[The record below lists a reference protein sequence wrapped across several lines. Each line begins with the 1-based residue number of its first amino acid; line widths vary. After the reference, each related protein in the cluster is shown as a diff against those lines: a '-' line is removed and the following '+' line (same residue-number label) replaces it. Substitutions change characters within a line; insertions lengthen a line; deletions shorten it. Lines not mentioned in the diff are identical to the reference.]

1 MRNVW
6 RKLGLFLLAAVLLAG
21 GAEAAEID
29 SIETA
34 RPESVEGTL
43 LTEDEALLWT
53 KDLNAV
59 TYRIQIPAS
68 GDYALEVVYRAKESQ
83 SDFIQLAATLTS
95 AEGSTQ
101 FPIELARPVEYGAIR
116 TDVNGDQLRAET
128 QTSRAAHRVLLRTT
142 DNVTNEATRF
152 SLHAGEALLRLEG
165 VRTDFVLCGLRFVPY
180 PESHS
185 YAQISAEGEYRTA
198 KAYTGEALIFQAE
211 ELMCSSE
218 ASIGAQ
224 YDRSDAL
231 VQPCSARDMLLNITG
246 GANFNSDG
254 QWIQWELDVPTSA
267 LYTLKFKAR
276 QYYKNG
282 LSVNRRIYIDD
293 QIPFSEA
300 ENLAFS
306 YSGGWQMVTLCA
318 EDGSE
323 APVYLSAGRHTL
335 RMEVV
340 PGPEAEA
347 IVGLTALVS
356 DLTDVYRSIMMITG
370 VNPDRNREYALERD
384 IPDLLPRLEA
394 ISERLE
400 EQRALLE
407 GISEARS
414 GELASITTLQSQIGS
429 FLEKPD
435 TIPVRLN
442 NFKSNID
449 ALSSFML
456 TISDQPLD
464 LDYILLDAPGAENP
478 AVSASFFQN
487 LWFEVKSLFYSF
499 FPKTEEDSDVLTVWV
514 AVGRDQMQVIKDMAD
529 NTYTAQTGQKVSFSL
544 VQQGITEAIL
554 AGNSPDV
561 VLYAANTDVVN
572 LAMRGA
578 LYPLD
583 GADGLAALAAQCQS
597 EAFVPYDY
605 DGSCYGVPLTQNFPM
620 MFVRTDIFEE
630 LGLEV
635 PQTWEELYALIPAI
649 QRKNMQVGIPSA
661 ETTFATMLWQQGQG
675 YYNDDRTATNFE
687 NQTAIEVFR
696 QYTRLFTDY
705 DLPVTY
711 DFYNRF
717 RSGEMPLGIT
727 DYVEYNRLLV
737 AAPEITGKWAM
748 YPVPETQRGEKLDG
762 SVQSSSGQGGY
773 VLRGSGRTQEAVQFL
788 LWFASAEQQAE
799 YGKKTEALLGALGR
813 YAPANQEAFTY
824 LPWLPEEQERILA
837 QWQNVKEQPQM
848 PGAYYTPRN
857 LTNAFRSVVYDGM
870 NYREALLKYSAE
882 IDRELERKREEYSGK
897 ER

>member
-1 MRNVW
+1 MRNLW
-6 RKLGLFLLAAVLLAG
+6 RKLVFLLLAVGLLAG
-21 GAEAAEID
+21 SAMAAETEHV
-29 SIETA
+29 ETA
-34 RPESVEGTL
+34 RPESAEGTVL
-43 LTEDEALLWT
+43 EENGALLWT
-53 KDLNAV
+53 QDLNAV
-59 TYRIQIPAS
+59 TYRIQLPAS
-68 GDYALEVVYRAKESQ
+68 GDYALELVYRAKDSQ
-83 SDFIQLAATLTS
+83 SDFIQLEATLTTADS
-95 AEGSTQ
+95 TTQ
-101 FPIELARPVEYGAIR
+101 FPITLARPVEYGEIR
-116 TDVNGDQLRAET
+116 TDANGDQLRAET
-128 QTSRAAHRVLLRTT
+128 QTSRAQHRLLLRKT
-142 DNVTNEATRF
+142 DNVTNEAMRF
-152 SLHAGEALLRLEG
+152 SLKGGEVTLRLEG
-165 VRTDFVLCGLRFVPY
+165 VRTDFVLCDVRFVPY
-180 PESHS
+180 PQTLS
-185 YAQISAEGEYRTA
+185 YAQRSKQDDYRTA
-198 KAYTGEALIFQAE
+198 EAYAGEPLVFQAE
-211 ELMCSSE
+211 KLECSST

-246 GANFNSDG
+246 GASFNSDG
-254 QWIQWELDVPTSA
+254 QWIQWELDVPTSG
-267 LYTLKFKAR
+267 LYALKFKAR

-318 EDGSE
+318 EDGTQ
-323 APVYLSAGRHTL
+323 APVYLTAGKHTL

-384 IPDLLPRLEA
+384 IPDLLQRLET
-394 ISERLE
+394 IGKRLE
-400 EQRALLE
+400 EQRTLLE
-407 GISEARS
+407 GISETRS
-414 GELASITTLQSQIGS
+414 GELASLTTLQSQIAS

-435 TIPVRLN
+435 TIPVRLSH
-442 NFKSNID
+442 FKSNID
-449 ALSSFML
+449 ALSGFML

-464 LDYILLDAPGAENP
+464 LDYILLDAPDAKDP
-478 AVSASFFQN
+478 KVSGGFFRN
-487 LWFEVKSLFYSF
+487 LWFEIKSLFYSF
-499 FPKTEEDSDVLTVWV
+499 FPKAEEDTDVLTVWV
-514 AVGRDQMQVIKDMAD
+514 AAGRDQMQVIKDMTD
-529 NTYTAQTGQKVSFSL
+529 NTYTAETGQKVNFSL

-583 GADGLAALAAQCQS
+583 ETDGLETLAAQCQS
-597 EAFVPYDY
+597 EAFVPYEY
-605 DGSCYGVPLTQNFPM
+605 NGKCYGVPLTQNFSM

-630 LGLEV
+630 LELDV

-661 ETTFATMLWQQGQG
+661 ESTFATMLWQRGQG
-675 YYNDDRTATNFE
+675 YYNDSRTATNFE

-717 RSGEMPLGIT
+717 RSGEMPLGIA

-737 AAPEITGKWAM
+737 AAPEITGKWEM
-748 YPVPETQRGEKLDG
+748 YPVPATKNGEILNG
-762 SVQSSSGQGGY
+762 SVQSSSGLGGY
-773 VLRGSGRTQEAVQFL
+773 ILGGSKRTQQAAQFL
-788 LWFASAEQQAE
+788 LWFASAQQQAQ

-813 YAPANQEAFTY
+813 YAPANQEAFAY
-824 LPWLPEEQERILA
+824 LPWLPQEQERILA

-882 IDRELERKREEYSGK
+882 IDRELERKREEYGRK
-897 ER
+897 EQ